1 MKHYKLM
8 MASLLLAIGG
18 GNAVAQTDEP
28 VLKLQNVSNEAYNV
42 TDLNNFVVKADKYS
56 LTVVGTIGQEI
67 TVRGDYGSKYVYYK
81 YTPTSSTDVRFFR
94 NNGKVYVYEGEDF
107 KQELEEHVATANPI
121 MVDGNVVDN
130 DAQMLKDAS
139 FENHGNKYDDNKYY
153 LGSDW
158 TTNTDFKSTKIR
170 VTEDQNSVKDGK
182 SKLLWRGTKCDRY
195 FSQQISGLKPNTYY
209 SIQLSQLDCANA
221 NADFNIGFGTSAGDL
236 SICATTVR
244 LGEDTS
250 KGKLVRLV
258 KTPEIIPSGN
268 IYFTFS
274 CTKDN
279 SSNKP
284 NQTDVLTHL
293 DWVSVTEDKSSNE
306 FLGVSGI
313 TAANYVENVVDEP
326 NMVVVNAYKE
336 KFKDCNKENPSGDV
350 LINGSCDVENSGWV
364 LSNMGYQQNKERP
377 TRYVEKWVSS
387 DNNGRLSGKYSAS
400 QTIYD
405 IPAGVYVLSG
415 TLSAVNQGNKSL
427 AITGASLNLNDKSVS
442 VSGAWKDY
450 SVTYVL
456 ERDGE
461 LTASYVINNS
471 NANWVAMDGLSL
483 KYTQSYLDYLKEN
496 YEVVKATATETLNN
510 ADYVAVTGLEKTELE
525 NAKNQNPEETKS
537 ALEAAIKN
545 LESAISAFTSAKSA
559 YDNYAE
565 EVAVAK
571 KFGLTV
577 EAPATAAAA
586 TEALK
591 TLNVAEYKAATNDYT
606 TAIKLG
612 EWTTNGANKVGD
624 QHWSGETRSY
634 LNQTDGKNLGYNSD
648 KWAMTC
654 KQTLTLP
661 AGEYVFKAAGRK
673 SANAFMKLS
682 VKSGETVVG
691 EVSNFPNGN
700 VGLGIT
706 TDGKASFDSNEKFA
720 NNNNGW
726 GWQWR
731 FVPFTLDADTEIT
744 FDIEAGANE
753 IYNWASFGDYT
764 VMAKPSVATSTAA
777 YNQAV
782 KAANEALAVEANKIV
797 TGEELANLNAAI
809 NADKGTTM
817 ESINAATK
825 NIQECTTAFTAAQPK
840 YQALEDAKKLEQ
852 KELPYA
858 SKAKFTEFTTS
869 KGATATTA
877 ADAETKANAIISARR
892 AYVESNGMA
901 EGVVGAEDCTSKV
914 INPNFANQKEGWEEG
929 QDKKGTTLI
938 GETWT
943 NADGTKGGYYYD
955 YYNKENNMYLSQ
967 TVSELAAGKY
977 IVTVKARASQDLS
990 YMYVRING
998 NNATHINAIGN
1009 TDGVFDRGWSDYTTE
1024 FTVGDDGQVIIAV
1037 GHYKP
1042 AGVNNKGGWFGFGDV
1057 RLVRLSEAV
1066 TLDEAVDNAVEA
1078 KEAADV
1084 TLKRTF
1090 VANKW
1095 NTLVLPFAVSAEDVK
1110 AKFGNDAKVVEYSNA
1125 DDVNINFTTSTKGIE
1140 ANVPVLIM
1148 PAAVNAKNTYT
1159 FNSVSIVV
1167 ADPKADGTNYSFVG
1181 SYKPYNLVNDDYMLY
1196 ADKWWKTETGDTY
1209 TIKAFRAYIKAKTP
1223 AAAKQLNL
1231 VIDGQTTGLKL
1242 NTVNGNI
1249 EGETYNIAGQ
1259 RVANSY
1265 KGLIIKN
1272 GKKIIKK

>member
-1 MKHYKLM
+1 M
-8 MASLLLAIGG
+8 
-18 GNAVAQTDEP
+18 AQTDAP

-139 FENHGNKYDDNKYY
+139 FENYGKKYADNKYY

-158 TTNTDFKSTKIR
+158 TTNTDFKSTNIR

-182 SKLLWRGTKCDRY
+182 SKLQWRGTKCDRY

-244 LGEDTS
+244 LGKDTS

-279 SSNKP
+279 SSNNP

-442 VSGAWKDY
+442 VSGKWKDY

-456 ERDGE
+456 KRDGE
-461 LTASYVINNS
+461 LTASYFINNS

-483 KYTQSYLDYLKEN
+483 KYTQSYLDYLKEQ
-496 YEVVKATATETLNN
+496 YAVVKATATETLNN
-510 ADYVAVTGLEKTELE
+510 TDYAAVKGLEKTELA
-525 NAKNQNPEETKS
+525 NAINQNPEETKS
-537 ALEAAIKN
+537 ALEAAINK
-545 LESAISAFTSAKSA
+545 LESAISAFTSA
-559 YDNYAE
+559 
-565 EVAVAK
+565 
-571 KFGLTV
+571 
-577 EAPATAAAA
+577 
-586 TEALK
+586 
-591 TLNVAEYKAATNDYT
+591 
-606 TAIKLG
+606 
-612 EWTTNGANKVGD
+612 
-624 QHWSGETRSY
+624 
-634 LNQTDGKNLGYNSD
+634 
-648 KWAMTC
+648 
-654 KQTLTLP
+654 
-661 AGEYVFKAAGRK
+661 
-673 SANAFMKLS
+673 
-682 VKSGETVVG
+682 
-691 EVSNFPNGN
+691 
-700 VGLGIT
+700 
-706 TDGKASFDSNEKFA
+706 
-720 NNNNGW
+720 
-726 GWQWR
+726 
-731 FVPFTLDADTEIT
+731 
-744 FDIEAGANE
+744 
-753 IYNWASFGDYT
+753 
-764 VMAKPSVATSTAA
+764 
-777 YNQAV
+777 
-782 KAANEALAVEANKIV
+782 
-797 TGEELANLNAAI
+797 
-809 NADKGTTM
+809 
-817 ESINAATK
+817 
-825 NIQECTTAFTAAQPK
+825 QPK
-840 YQALEDAKKLEQ
+840 YQALVDAKTLVQE
-852 KELPYA
+852 ELAYA
-858 SKAKFTEFTTS
+858 SKDKYTEFTTS
-869 KGATATTA
+869 KEATATSA
-877 ADAETKANAIISARR
+877 ADAETKANAIIAARR
-892 AYVESNGMA
+892 AYIESNGMA
-901 EGVVGAEDCTSKV
+901 EGVVGAENCTSNLQV
-914 INPNFANQKEGWEEG
+914 TVAGENMPGVSYAELIINSGQGATDSEGNITNKYYDTNGTFWGSDNLKAQMTQNASGLKSGKYLLTVAARGEASLNNLTLTAGSNSINLPIQTPNNIFGNNWDDYSIETIVDNSGNLNIKIEG
-929 QDKKGTTLI
+929 Q
-938 GETWT
+938 T
-943 NADGTKGGYYYD
+943 NKSHAWFSF
-955 YYNKENNMYLSQ
+955 NNFRLYRL
-967 TVSELAAGKY
+967 G
-977 IVTVKARASQDLS
+977 DL
-990 YMYVRING
+990 
-998 NNATHINAIGN
+998 
-1009 TDGVFDRGWSDYTTE
+1009 D
-1024 FTVGDDGQVIIAV
+1024 AV
-1037 GHYKP
+1037 
-1042 AGVNNKGGWFGFGDV
+1042 A
-1057 RLVRLSEAV
+1057 
-1066 TLDEAVDNAVEA
+1066 LDETADNIIEA
-1078 KEAADV
+1078 KVADV

-1125 DDVNINFTTSTKGIE
+1125 EDVNINFTTSINGIK

-1148 PAAVNAKNTYT
+1148 PAAVNADNTYT
-1159 FNSVSIVV
+1159 FNGVSIVV
-1167 ADPKADGTNYSFVG
+1167 ADPNADGTTYSFVG

-1196 ADKWWKTETGDTY
+1196 ADKWWKTEAGDTY
-1209 TIKAFRAYIKAKTP
+1209 KINAFRAYIKANTS

-1265 KGLIIKN
+1265 KGLVIKN

>member
-1 MKHYKLM
+1 M
-8 MASLLLAIGG
+8 
-18 GNAVAQTDEP
+18 AQTDVTGQYIKNPGFEGTSTQFLQINKDGRGVQKP
-28 VLKLQNVSNEAYNV
+28 EGWSVEWYQDNDDKNGMTYVADNLNQDGTKWGAKNGKSYFARMRWANSTLYLRQTLRDLKPGKYTLSFSATGYKAKGSGSFYVTVADKRADINFSTTDNADWADYNIDFEIAEGQKYATITITADRKDDNFKIGIDDFKLTYDGSSYYPSLISKATSLYNENKDWAKQAEELNAAITANSGKTEIVDINAAIDAIADAMATFKNDNTVDVTAKIVNPNFDSNINGWTCEGG
-42 TDLNNFVVKADKYS
+42 DGNNFQRQTSSKTNFNGGFLEKWRESWNGSFNQKNFDVFQKLTNLPKGEYTVKAAIMATMQGGKETIQGEKETKPNYQNKKHGGPYYIDNEHGVWFYGTSGKNTDMDWANTENDAFVSAAGAEYRTA
-56 LTVVGTIGQEI
+56 TVKVDDGNLTIGFKG
-67 TVRGDYGSKYVYYK
+67 VGSPNGGDQLGTYANWIACDNWTLSYFGYD
-81 YTPTSSTDVRFFR
+81 PTT
-94 NNGKVYVYEGEDF
+94 
-107 KQELEEHVATANPI
+107 L
-121 MVDGNVVDN
+121 
-130 DAQMLKDAS
+130 
-139 FENHGNKYDDNKYY
+139 
-153 LGSDW
+153 
-158 TTNTDFKSTKIR
+158 
-170 VTEDQNSVKDGK
+170 
-182 SKLLWRGTKCDRY
+182 
-195 FSQQISGLKPNTYY
+195 
-209 SIQLSQLDCANA
+209 LSQIKDLKSNA
-221 NADFNIGFGTSAGDL
+221 EAILKN
-236 SICATTVR
+236 
-244 LGEDTS
+244 ED
-250 KGKLVRLV
+250 
-258 KTPEIIPSGN
+258 
-268 IYFTFS
+268 
-274 CTKDN
+274 
-279 SSNKP
+279 
-284 NQTDVLTHL
+284 
-293 DWVSVTEDKSSNE
+293 
-306 FLGVSGI
+306 
-313 TAANYVENVVDEP
+313 
-326 NMVVVNAYKE
+326 YK
-336 KFKDCNKENPSGDV
+336 N
-350 LINGSCDVENSGWV
+350 
-364 LSNMGYQQNKERP
+364 
-377 TRYVEKWVSS
+377 
-387 DNNGRLSGKYSAS
+387 
-400 QTIYD
+400 
-405 IPAGVYVLSG
+405 
-415 TLSAVNQGNKSL
+415 
-427 AITGASLNLNDKSVS
+427 ITGN
-442 VSGAWKDY
+442 
-450 SVTYVL
+450 
-456 ERDGE
+456 
-461 LTASYVINNS
+461 
-471 NANWVAMDGLSL
+471 
-483 KYTQSYLDYLKEN
+483 
-496 YEVVKATATETLNN
+496 
-510 ADYVAVTGLEKTELE
+510 EKTELE

-537 ALEAAIKN
+537 ALEAAINK

-571 KFGLTV
+571 KFGISFDSPT
-577 EAPATAAAA
+577 TADKA

-591 TLNVAEYKAATNDYT
+591 TLNVAEYNAATNDYT

-612 EWTTNGANKVGD
+612 EWTTTGASKFSN

-634 LNQTDGKNLGYNSD
+634 LNQTDGENLGYNSD

-682 VKSGETVVG
+682 VKSGETLIG
-691 EVSNFPNGN
+691 EVSNFPNCST
-700 VGLGIT
+700 GLGIT
-706 TDGKASFDSNEKFA
+706 TDGKASFNSNDQFA
-720 NNNNGW
+720 NENKGW

-731 FVPFTLDADTEIT
+731 FVPFTLDVATEIT
-744 FDIEAGANE
+744 FDIEAGANAKS
-753 IYNWASFGDYT
+753 NWASFGDYT

-782 KAANEALAVEANKIV
+782 KVATDALAVEANKVV
-797 TGEELANLNAAI
+797 TGDELTKLNAALS
-809 NADKGTTM
+809 ADKGTTM
-817 ESINAATK
+817 ESIDAATK
-825 NIQECTTAFTAAQPK
+825 NIQECATAFTAARPK
-840 YQALEDAKKLEQ
+840 YQALVDAKKLEQ
-852 KELPYA
+852 KELAYA
-858 SKAKFTEFTTS
+858 SKDKYTAFTTS
-869 KGATATTA
+869 KEATATSA

-892 AYVESNGMA
+892 AYVESNGKA
-901 EGVVGAEDCTSKV
+901 EGVKGAVDCTENV
-914 INPNFANQKEGWEEG
+914 VNPNFANQKEGWEEG

-967 TVSELAAGKY
+967 TVSGLAAGKY

-1066 TLDEAVDNAVEA
+1066 TLDEAADNVIEA

-1125 DDVNINFTTSTKGIE
+1125 KDVNINFTTSTNGIK

-1148 PAAVNAKNTYT
+1148 PAAVNTEKTYT
-1159 FNSVSIVV
+1159 FNGVSIVV
-1167 ADPKADGTNYSFVG
+1167 AVPKADGTNYSFVG
-1181 SYKPYNLVNDDYMLY
+1181 SYKPYDLVNDDYMLY
-1196 ADKWWKTETGDTY
+1196 ADKWWKTEAGDTY
-1209 TIKAFRAYIKAKTP
+1209 KIKAFRAYIKANTP
-1223 AAAKQLNL
+1223 TAAKQLNL

-1265 KGLIIKN
+1265 KGLVIKN

>member
-1 MKHYKLM
+1 M
-8 MASLLLAIGG
+8 
-18 GNAVAQTDEP
+18 AQTDAP

-139 FENHGNKYDDNKYY
+139 FENHGKKYADNKYY

-158 TTNTDFKSTKIR
+158 TTNTDFKSTNIR

-244 LGEDTS
+244 LGKDTS

-279 SSNKP
+279 SSNNP

-442 VSGAWKDY
+442 VSGKWKDY

-456 ERDGE
+456 KRDGE
-461 LTASYVINNS
+461 LTASYFINNS

-483 KYTQSYLDYLKEN
+483 KYTQSYLDYLKEQ
-496 YEVVKATATETLNN
+496 YAVVKATATETLNN
-510 ADYVAVTGLEKTELE
+510 TDYAAVKGLEKTELA
-525 NAKNQNPEETKS
+525 NAINQNPEETKS
-537 ALEAAIKN
+537 ALEAAINK
-545 LESAISAFTSAKSA
+545 LESAISAFTSA
-559 YDNYAE
+559 
-565 EVAVAK
+565 
-571 KFGLTV
+571 
-577 EAPATAAAA
+577 
-586 TEALK
+586 
-591 TLNVAEYKAATNDYT
+591 
-606 TAIKLG
+606 
-612 EWTTNGANKVGD
+612 
-624 QHWSGETRSY
+624 
-634 LNQTDGKNLGYNSD
+634 
-648 KWAMTC
+648 
-654 KQTLTLP
+654 
-661 AGEYVFKAAGRK
+661 
-673 SANAFMKLS
+673 
-682 VKSGETVVG
+682 
-691 EVSNFPNGN
+691 
-700 VGLGIT
+700 
-706 TDGKASFDSNEKFA
+706 
-720 NNNNGW
+720 
-726 GWQWR
+726 
-731 FVPFTLDADTEIT
+731 
-744 FDIEAGANE
+744 
-753 IYNWASFGDYT
+753 
-764 VMAKPSVATSTAA
+764 
-777 YNQAV
+777 
-782 KAANEALAVEANKIV
+782 
-797 TGEELANLNAAI
+797 
-809 NADKGTTM
+809 
-817 ESINAATK
+817 
-825 NIQECTTAFTAAQPK
+825 QPK
-840 YQALEDAKKLEQ
+840 YQALVDAKTLVQE
-852 KELPYA
+852 ELAYA
-858 SKAKFTEFTTS
+858 SKDKYTEFTTS
-869 KGATATTA
+869 KEATATSA
-877 ADAETKANAIISARR
+877 ADAETKANAIIAARR
-892 AYVESNGMA
+892 AYIESNGMA
-901 EGVVGAEDCTSKV
+901 EGVVGAENCTSNLQV
-914 INPNFANQKEGWEEG
+914 TVAGENMPGVSYAELIINSGQGATDSEGNITNKYYDTNGTFWGSDNLKAQMTQNASGLKSGKYLLTVAARGEASLNNLTLTAGSNSINLPIQTPNNIFGNNWDDYSIETIVDNSGNLNIKIEG
-929 QDKKGTTLI
+929 Q
-938 GETWT
+938 T
-943 NADGTKGGYYYD
+943 NKSHAWFSF
-955 YYNKENNMYLSQ
+955 NNFRLYRL
-967 TVSELAAGKY
+967 G
-977 IVTVKARASQDLS
+977 DL
-990 YMYVRING
+990 
-998 NNATHINAIGN
+998 
-1009 TDGVFDRGWSDYTTE
+1009 D
-1024 FTVGDDGQVIIAV
+1024 AV
-1037 GHYKP
+1037 
-1042 AGVNNKGGWFGFGDV
+1042 A
-1057 RLVRLSEAV
+1057 
-1066 TLDEAVDNAVEA
+1066 LDETADNIIEA
-1078 KEAADV
+1078 KVADV

-1125 DDVNINFTTSTKGIE
+1125 EDVNINFTTSINGIK

-1148 PAAVNAKNTYT
+1148 PAAVNADNTYT
-1159 FNSVSIVV
+1159 FNGVSIVV
-1167 ADPKADGTNYSFVG
+1167 ADPNADGTTYSFVG

-1196 ADKWWKTETGDTY
+1196 ADKWWKTEAGDTY
-1209 TIKAFRAYIKAKTP
+1209 KINAFRAYIKANTS

-1265 KGLIIKN
+1265 KGLVIKN